1 MLNFMPIVYIGYEN
15 DNEIRSHLL
24 WKRHLV
30 EIFAENFEAHGVCP
44 SERGNSFRHLANYA
58 YYPENFMLNDGSRK
72 IESLT
77 LRLSSSLLCCCKTLR
92 KHAHAIYRDF

>member
-1 MLNFMPIVYIGYEN
+1 MLDFMPIVYIGYEN

-24 WKRHLV
+24 WKHRLV

-44 SERGNSFRHLANYA
+44 SERGNSFRHLANYMYA
-58 YYPENFMLNDGSRK
+58 YHTETFMLNDGSRK
-72 IESLT
+72 IESPT

-92 KHAHAIYRDF
+92 KPMQYT